1 MLSRILRYLMLL
13 ALVVWLGGIIFFGA
27 VMAPVLFNV
36 LPSTELAG
44 NVIAPSLKILHAI
57 GLTAGVIFL
66 VNFFL
71 IPRRVAGNRFARL
84 IPIFILVML
93 ALTAI
98 SQFYVMPRME
108 NLRPQMAGYTYATR
122 LPDLERQS
130 AAARHDFDSLH
141 HWSTRIE
148 STVLI
153 LGLFALAYFV
163 DSDSVT
169 TKNSKDHKGK
179 G

>member
-57 GLTAGVIFL
+57 GLTAGAIF
-66 VNFFL
+66 VTNFFL
-71 IPRRVAGNRFARL
+71 TPGRVSRNRFARL
-84 IPIFILVML
+84 VPIFVLVML

-98 SQFYVMPRME
+98 SQFYVIPKME
-108 NLRPQMAGYTYATR
+108 NLRPQMASADSR
-122 LPDLERQS
+122 LE
-130 AAARHDFDSLH
+130 FDSLH
-141 HWSTRIE
+141 HWSTRME
-148 STVLI
+148 SMVLI

-163 DSDSVT
+163 DSDSFT
-169 TKNSKDHKGK
+169 TKETKHHKGK
-179 G
+179 LIR